1 MNFNEY
7 QELTNATAI
16 YPKDKSIEYLTM
28 GLCSEAGEVA
38 DKVKKVLRDGG
49 TLEEKANDIM
59 AEAGDV
65 LWYVAQL
72 GVIFGFSLEEI
83 AEKNIAKL
91 SSRMT
96 RGTMAGNGDE
106 R

>member
-1 MNFNEY
+1 MDFNEY
-7 QELTNATAI
+7 QELTNTTAI

-49 TLEEKANDIM
+49 TLEEKADDIM

-65 LWYVAQL
+65 LWYVAQI
-72 GVIFGFSLEEI
+72 GVILGFSMQQI
-83 AEKNIAKL
+83 AENNIAKL
-91 SSRMT
+91 SSRKE
-96 RGTMAGNGDE
+96 RDAISGSGDE